1 MLYLKIIVSFNIIFQ
16 IFGGFLSPAMLN
28 LVQLLGL
35 YHNYSHVVELVLEVF
50 AEAAKRTLCYLV
62 SESRSDLD
70 K

>member
-1 MLYLKIIVSFNIIFQ
+1 MCKNSNCKELSSDFQ
-16 IFGGFLSPAMLN
+16 IFGGFLSPAMPN

-62 SESRSDLD
+62 SDRLLLVY
-70 K
+70 

>member
-1 MLYLKIIVSFNIIFQ
+1 M
-16 IFGGFLSPAMLN
+16 PN

-62 SESRSDLD
+62 QAQSVTVTPLGQGKSVTLSNCHCKQR
-70 K
+70 